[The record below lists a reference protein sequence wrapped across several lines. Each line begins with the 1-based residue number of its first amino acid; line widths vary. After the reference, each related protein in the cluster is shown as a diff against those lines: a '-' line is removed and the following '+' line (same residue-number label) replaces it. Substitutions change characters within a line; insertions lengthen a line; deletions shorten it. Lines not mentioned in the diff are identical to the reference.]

1 MRERVDYARSGDR
14 EPDAP
19 ESRPR
24 VNHRVYY
31 DEGVGTGP
39 FAVDRYFG
47 GAFGLGLD
55 RNIREAYRFLS
66 QMYEPGDEIYVFGF
80 SRGAFTARSLVG
92 YVAAS
97 GLLQRHRCSRSRE
110 RQAWR
115 YYRTPPKARYPAIRA
130 DLDRDVHQDLR
141 VKCLGVFDTVGAL
154 GIPLTGL
161 NTFNRWRY
169 QFHDTALGSIV
180 DNAFQA
186 LALDEP
192 RWPFRPSVWTRPT
205 HNRFKRVEQA
215 WFAGGHS
222 DVGGGNVYNGEQAA
236 AQPLSSIALDWM
248 IRRVEATSGLRF
260 AEPAWVLDP
269 LADQHEAFKFPYRLF
284 GRTVRVVNK
293 TPPATTRAFRLA
305 TIPAHLSP
313 IGEVLHVSV
322 LQRLG
327 RDVILNGSKVLYA
340 PANVLALVEIV
351 EASYRARGG
360 PAEPQPS
367 MKIVDWD
374 GGVLDPADEGS
385 AETVLALLRNVRA
398 RLGEH
403 RLLGRP

>member
-1 MRERVDYARSGDR
+1 
-14 EPDAP
+14 
-19 ESRPR
+19 
-24 VNHRVYY
+24 
-31 DEGVGTGP
+31 
-39 FAVDRYFG
+39 
-47 GAFGLGLD
+47 
-55 RNIREAYRFLS
+55 
-66 QMYEPGDEIYVFGF
+66 
-80 SRGAFTARSLVG
+80 
-92 YVAAS
+92 
-97 GLLQRHRCSRSRE
+97 
-110 RQAWR
+110 
-115 YYRTPPKARYPAIRA
+115 
-130 DLDRDVHQDLR
+130 

-161 NTFNRWRY
+161 NAFNHWRY

-222 DVGGGNVYNGEQAA
+222 DVGGGNVYNGEQSA
-236 AQPLSSIALDWM
+236 AQPLSSITLDWM
-248 IRRVEATSGLRF
+248 MRRVEATSGLRF

-269 LADQHEAFKFPYRLF
+269 LAAQHDTFTLPYQLF
-284 GRTVRVVNK
+284 GGTLRVVNK
-293 TPPATTRAFRLA
+293 VPPATTRGLRLA

-327 RDVILNGSKVLYA
+327 REVVLNGSKVICA
-340 PANVLALVEIV
+340 PANVLALLEII

-360 PAEPQPS
+360 PGEPQPS
-367 MKIVDWD
+367 MKVVYWN
-374 GGVLDPADEGS
+374 GEVLDPTTEGS
-385 AETVLALLRNVRA
+385 ADTVLELLRDARVRLA
-398 RLGEH
+398 EH
-403 RLLGRP
+403 RLIGRP